1 LQRVAL
7 CRRFSNE
14 DELLS
19 LPFKSIIE
27 AAGKQGLLDFENKSF
42 DIRDSRREAERDAA
56 LMKTRLINYVS
67 IAEPEKYP
75 PLLAQIYD
83 PPAVLYYRG
92 ELPPPDALLLAVVGT
107 RKPCGAA
114 LSWTYDFAR
123 NAGRSGQALV
133 SGLALGIDAMAHR
146 GNVDGGG
153 KTIAVLGSAVD
164 EVYPMQN
171 RQLARRIL
179 GSGGAIVSEYPPGT
193 PPNKWHFPQ
202 RNRIISGLCSST
214 IVVEAGEKSGALITA
229 DFALEQNR
237 DVGVAVG
244 NSGAPFGTGC
254 ARLAEDGALL
264 VKGIENFFVTTAATG
279 VFPKQENLAESLARE
294 LSVVP

>member
-1 LQRVAL
+1 MNTERGLLDLIIARIPDLKPLQRVAL

-14 DELLS
+14 GELLS
-19 LPFKSIIE
+19 LSFKDIIE
-27 AAGKQGLLDFENKSF
+27 VVRKQGLLDFETKGF
-42 DIRDSRREAERDAA
+42 DIQDIRREAERDAA
-56 LMKTRLINYVS
+56 LMKARQIRYVS

-75 PLLAQIYD
+75 PLLAQVYD

-107 RKPCGAA
+107 RNPCGAA

-123 NAGRSGQALV
+123 GAGAEGQAVV

-164 EVYPMQN
+164 EVYPARN
-171 RQLARRIL
+171 RQLARRL
-179 GSGGAIVSEYPPGT
+179 LQTGGAIVSEYPPGT
-193 PPNKWHFPQ
+193 PPFKWHFPQ
-202 RNRIISGLCSST
+202 RNRIISGLCT
-214 IVVEAGEKSGALITA
+214 CTVVVEAGEKSGALITA

-244 NSGAPFGTGC
+244 NSGAPFGAGC
-254 ARLAEDGALL
+254 RRLAEDGATL
-264 VKGIENFFVTTAATG
+264 VRHSRFQ
-279 VFPKQENLAESLARE
+279 PCL
-294 LSVVP
+294 